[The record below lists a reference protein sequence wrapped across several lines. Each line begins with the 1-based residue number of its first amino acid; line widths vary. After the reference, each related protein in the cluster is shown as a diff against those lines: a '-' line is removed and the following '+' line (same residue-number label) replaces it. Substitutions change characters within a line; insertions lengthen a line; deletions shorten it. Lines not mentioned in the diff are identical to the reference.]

1 MRSAKLHFP
10 LVLAGLSIW
19 LMLMMVLSL
28 SWGQMAIPFSHVTD
42 SLQAGMGL
50 GTAGQVLPNEDA
62 VIWHIRLPRTLV
74 GFLTGAGLAAAGVAL
89 QGLFAN
95 PLVDPGIIG
104 VSSGASVGAIAAI
117 ASGLTAVSLF
127 ALPLCA
133 LAGALLA
140 VSLTVALAWRR
151 GRIPV
156 LTLLLAGVVV
166 GMFLAA
172 TTALI
177 LTAVNES
184 KMQEY
189 LFWTIGGLDYRRWEH
204 VFLALGPISVS
215 IVILCLLA
223 RQLNI
228 LALGETEAKAVGL
241 PVMRIRLLFLLLA
254 ATATAAAVS
263 ISGNIGFVGL
273 VVPHMMRMLIGPDHR
288 RLLPASVIA
297 GGAFLLLCD
306 TAGRVLLTGTE
317 IRVGIMTAFV
327 GTPYFLYLLHRQQR
341 ME

>member
-1 MRSAKLHFP
+1 MKGNFMG
-10 LVLAGLSIW
+10 VMAGLILLLL
-19 LMLMMVLSL
+19 LMIIFSL
-28 SWGQMAIPFSHVTD
+28 CFGQMDIPFDHVWD
-42 SLQAGMGL
+42 AWRKMLGL
-50 GTAGQVLPNEDA
+50 APVSGLTPNEEA

-74 GFLTGAGLAAAGVAL
+74 GLLTGAALAAAGAAL

-95 PLVDPGIIG
+95 PLADSSIIG
-104 VSSGASVGAIAAI
+104 VSSGASVGAIVAI
-117 ASGLTAVSLF
+117 ASGMSAVTLW

-133 LAGALLA
+133 LLGALLA
-140 VSLTVALAWRR
+140 VALTIALSFRR

-172 TTALI
+172 VSALL

-184 KMQEY
+184 KLQEY

-204 VFLALGPISVS
+204 VWLGLLPIAGSVAG
-215 IVILCLLA
+215 LGLLA

-228 LALGETEAKAVGL
+228 LSMGDIEARSVGL
-241 PVMRIRLLFLLLA
+241 PVLRFRLAVLFLAAL
-254 ATATAAAVS
+254 ATASAVS

-273 VVPHMMRMLIGPDHR
+273 VVPHMLRLLVGPDHR
-288 RLLPASVIA
+288 RLLPASILA
-297 GGAFLLLCD
+297 GGVFLLFCD
-306 TAGRVLLTGTE
+306 TVGRVLISGTE
-317 IRVGIMTAFV
+317 IRVGIMTAFI
-327 GTPYFLYLLHRQQR
+327 GTPYFLYLLRKQQR